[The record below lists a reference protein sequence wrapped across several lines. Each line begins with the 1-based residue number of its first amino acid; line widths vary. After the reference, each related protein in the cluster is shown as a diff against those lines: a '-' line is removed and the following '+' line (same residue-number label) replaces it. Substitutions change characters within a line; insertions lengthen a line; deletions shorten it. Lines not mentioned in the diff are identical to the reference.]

1 MGDVYVIVEQQQGEI
16 QPVTF
21 ELLGKAAEIA
31 PSLGGQ
37 AVAVLLGG
45 SGIAGKASGLGAA
58 ARVIAVE
65 DDRLASYTPEAY
77 KAALVEV
84 LSGREPRL
92 VLIGNTTVGM
102 DLAAGLSV
110 ALDLP
115 LIAYANGVAVDGS
128 EVVATARVYGG
139 KIDAEV
145 GLEGPGIVSVQA
157 GAFPADAGQVSGS
170 PEVEEVK
177 SPSALDQVKTQFVA
191 LQQPEGGDVDITA
204 QDTLV
209 SVGRGIQSQDNLEIM
224 QELADALGG
233 ALSASRP
240 ITDNGWLP
248 KSRQVGKSG
257 LSVKPKLYFCA
268 GISGAPEHL
277 EGMRDAETI
286 IAINTDENAP
296 IFEVAHYGVV
306 GDLFDI
312 VPELTEKL
320 KG

>member
-1 MGDVYVIVEQQQGEI
+1 MTDVYVIVEQQEKQI

-31 PSLGGQ
+31 PALGGQ
-37 AVAVLLGG
+37 VVAVLVGG
-45 SGIAGKASGLGAA
+45 AGVADQASQLGAA
-58 ARVIAVE
+58 ARVLAIS

-77 KAALVEV
+77 KAVLIEALKD
-84 LSGREPRL
+84 RDPRL
-92 VLIGNTTVGM
+92 ILVGNTTIGM
-102 DLAAGLSV
+102 DLAAGLSIG
-110 ALDLP
+110 LDLP
-115 LIAYANGVAVDGS
+115 LVAYAHDLAVDGS

-145 GLEGPGIVSVQA
+145 GLEGPGVVSVQA
-157 GAFPADAGQVSGS
+157 GAFPAEAGQAAGS
-170 PEVEEVK
+170 PEVEEIG
-177 SPSALDQVKTQFVA
+177 SPPALDGVRSTFLA
-191 LQQPEGGDVDITA
+191 LQHPEGGDVDITS
-204 QDTLV
+204 QEVLV
-209 SVGRGIQSQDNLEIM
+209 SVGRGIQSEDNLETM

-240 ITDNGWLP
+240 ITDSGWLP
-248 KSRQVGKSG
+248 KTRQVGKSG
-257 LSVKPKLYFCA
+257 LKVKPKLYLCA